1 MRPWLAR
8 PAWRTIVLQ
17 LRLWNVA
24 DGLQKRGYGSVP
36 VVQAYQPTE
45 QGVSTNATVYYYV
58 VSNYR
63 YGYNGVS
70 VSPDNPEPEEM
81 DLIETQYYETTFQ
94 ISGLVISSPTNTNV
108 YTVFDLVTAQPEILA
123 SEYSVTTLQA
133 AGVGIL
139 RIIPIRSP
147 NFKDDRQEFEQS
159 PNFDFVL
166 MYKNVN
172 ISAIPVIKRVE
183 LDVYRVS

>member
-1 MRPWLAR
+1 M
-8 PAWRTIVLQ
+8 
-17 LRLWNVA
+17 LRNDLIRLIRA
-24 DGLQKRGYGSVP
+24 IITDGLQKRGYGSVP
-36 VVQAYQPTE
+36 VVQSYQPTE

-63 YGYNGVS
+63 YGYSGVS
-70 VSPDNPEPEEM
+70 VSPDNPDPEEI
-81 DLIETQYYETTFQ
+81 DLIESQYYETTFQ
-94 ISGLVISSPTNTNV
+94 ISGLVISSPTDTNA
-108 YTVFDLVTAQPEILA
+108 YTSFDLVTSVAEILA

-147 NFKDDRQEFEQS
+147 NFKDDRQEFEQI

-166 MYKNVN
+166 TYKTVN
-172 ISAIPVIKRVE
+172 ISAIPVIRRVE
-183 LDVYRVS
+183 LDVYPID